1 MQAGNSLK
9 RLKMNKTELRIF
21 FKNYSVN
28 TAQKIK
34 EEEHLLQLLWE
45 LIQVHNPTCVGLYA
59 SIEQEID
66 LTSIFNQCLKQNIK
80 VAYPRIAYN
89 QLIFHEVTSQ
99 KTSFDL
105 ADVPQLDRGIQL
117 SYQNRLMPGSYGIP
131 EPPATAPIIQ
141 PDFIVMP
148 GFAFTKEGKRLGRG
162 KGYYDK
168 YLSTHHPYTASLAFS
183 WQLLA
188 DLPTEPHDISIKKI
202 LFYEC

>member
-1 MQAGNSLK
+1 MISKLLLLMQAGNSLK
-9 RLKMNKTELRIF
+9 RSKMNKKELRTF

-28 TAQKIK
+28 AAQKIK

-59 SIEQEID
+59 AIDQEID

-89 QLIFHEVTSQ
+89 QLIFHEIVSQ
-99 KTSFDL
+99 NML
-105 ADVPQLDRGIQL
+105 I
-117 SYQNRLMPGSYGIP
+117 PGSFGIL
-131 EPPATAPIIQ
+131 EPPETAPIIE
-141 PDFIVMP
+141 PDFIVVP
-148 GFAFTKEGKRLGRG
+148 GFAFTKEGKRLGHG
-162 KGYYDK
+162 KGSYDK

-188 DLPTEPHDISIKKI
+188 DLPTEPHDIPIKKI
-202 LFYEC
+202 FFYEC